1 MKYYLLFYLVLLAG
15 IFAGGS
21 LKGQGIEELVKNKYA
36 TYEKKITIE
45 RKPAPLPGVR
55 EADVTWS
62 KTVWRLIDMR
72 EKMNQVFY
80 FPTRE
85 IQGRNNLVN
94 ILLKGIKENTIT
106 AFVANPKDDDE
117 FRQPIS
123 FEEIKKKIGG
133 GPKTMSIRD
142 LSTGNLR
149 DSTYMQEMSAD
160 DVKKLIVKEIWYF
173 DKQKSSLQV
182 RILGLCPAKVYYRD
196 SDTNKEDPLTVKLFW
211 VAYPEVRTLLAKN
224 ESLNTRN
231 GARNL
236 SYDDLFLMRYFDGY
250 IFQEENVF
258 NNREILDY
266 STGEIASQES
276 ERIKNAI
283 FNYEQDLWE
292 Y

>member
-1 MKYYLLFYLVLLAG
+1 
-15 IFAGGS
+15 
-21 LKGQGIEELVKNKYA
+21 
-36 TYEKKITIE
+36 
-45 RKPAPLPGVR
+45 
-55 EADVTWS
+55 
-62 KTVWRLIDMR
+62 
-72 EKMNQVFY
+72 
-80 FPTRE
+80 
-85 IQGRNNLVN
+85 
-94 ILLKGIKENTIT
+94 
-106 AFVANPKDDDE
+106 
-117 FRQPIS
+117 
-123 FEEIKKKIGG
+123 
-133 GPKTMSIRD
+133 
-142 LSTGNLR
+142 
-149 DSTYMQEMSAD
+149 MQEMSAD